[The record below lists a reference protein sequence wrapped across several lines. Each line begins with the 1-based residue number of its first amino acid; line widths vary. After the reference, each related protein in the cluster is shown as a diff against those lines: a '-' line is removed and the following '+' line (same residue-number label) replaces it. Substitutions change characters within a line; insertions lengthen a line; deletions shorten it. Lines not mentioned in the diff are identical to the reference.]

1 MTLCVFDFLTTGRTV
16 VTFLKK
22 RNFLWIVKT
31 VSKELEN
38 SAILLTCTSDS

>member
-1 MTLCVFDFLTTGRTV
+1 MTLCVFYFLTRGRTV

-22 RNFLWIVKT
+22 RNFLWIVK
-31 VSKELEN
+31 SQQRLEN